1 MEKIQQDRAAAQANA
16 PASTAPQATKNDAL
30 PDASATA
37 GTSIKREPL
46 SSTEPETKEI
56 AAATAMPAFE
66 AKASAPAAVQPGNPP
81 PDVIATTAPAV
92 ATKPATEIKAGAA
105 PSVVASEPAEQPP
118 VTSSASVTASP
129 SSGQQQIAGL
139 RPTDTS
145 AEAAAAPSLPASPAA
160 SPAAASKAAEPK
172 KTDEIAAAP
181 NHEATPADG
190 TAPAAAAARTS
201 SSEAVVVAT
210 VTPPAS
216 EKPASRLPPTEPKD
230 SVISVL
236 SEDKEMNA
244 AIQRARRTIDTF
256 WKSYEALAANET
268 DHALKVAIAG
278 NGTTEHF
285 WLTRIRRDG
294 GKLSGVVS
302 NRPQNV
308 KTVKLGQRYEFTAE
322 MISDWT
328 FKRNGKLVGNET
340 MRVLLPRM
348 PEEQAAVYR
357 QMYETP

>member
-1 MEKIQQDRAAAQANA
+1 M
-16 PASTAPQATKNDAL
+16 
-30 PDASATA
+30 
-37 GTSIKREPL
+37 
-46 SSTEPETKEI
+46 
-56 AAATAMPAFE
+56 
-66 AKASAPAAVQPGNPP
+66 
-81 PDVIATTAPAV
+81 
-92 ATKPATEIKAGAA
+92 KAGAA
-105 PSVVASEPAEQPP
+105 QSVVASEPAEEQP
-118 VTSSASVTASP
+118 VTANASVTASA

-139 RPTDTS
+139 RSTDTTS
-145 AEAAAAPSLPASPAA
+145 EAAAAASLPASPTA
-160 SPAAASKAAEPK
+160 SPAAASKKAELQK
-172 KTDEIAAAP
+172 ADQIAAVTS
-181 NHEATPADG
+181 EKTTPADG

-201 SSEAVVVAT
+201 SSEAVVAT

-216 EKPASRLPPTEPKD
+216 EKPASRLPPSEPKD
-230 SVISVL
+230 GVISVL

-256 WKSYEALAANET
+256 WKSYEALSANET

-322 MISDWT
+322 TISDWT